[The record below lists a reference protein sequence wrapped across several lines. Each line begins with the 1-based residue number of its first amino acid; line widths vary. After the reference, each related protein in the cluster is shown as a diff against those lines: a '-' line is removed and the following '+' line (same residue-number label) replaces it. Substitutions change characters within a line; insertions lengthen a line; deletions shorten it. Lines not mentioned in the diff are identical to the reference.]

1 MNRTLVFR
9 ALNCLIVALMVGAGG
24 RTLAQDAIEPS
35 PPPAATKL
43 SGARRITL
51 EEAKDQAVNAAGSQG
66 AKLAQLSIEAA
77 KQHRLAAQA
86 DYFPKVGAVFANL
99 HFNKFMGQ
107 RIQVVNPS
115 VAIPLFNKDQTIVA
129 VTVTQPVTPLFKVHE
144 AVKIARADERIA
156 QAKAGQTITQLTTE
170 VEQLYFRLLIAQRRR
185 ASDEAK
191 VKLLESRLQLA
202 SASTL
207 PLAEL
212 AERQAALSEATK
224 ALVAADSQVIEL
236 TQSLNALAGLPAGKE
251 LELVAPLPLDEKIS
265 LAEATAQALAS
276 NAAVIAAEQTVVK
289 ARAASRLSKLE
300 YVPDV
305 AILGGYAYQ
314 TAIPALPSDFSFIGV
329 MATFNVFDFGK
340 RERTIKERK
349 TQVEMAETA
358 LTMAKAQVGAGVQK
372 SYLDLQRTR
381 RILELTRQLVAMRQ
395 SAPASDQETALEA
408 KAARLKAEA
417 EMFQAELDYRLAYAQ
432 LKRVAGEK

>member
-1 MNRTLVFR
+1 MNPTLVFR
-9 ALNCLIVALMVGAGG
+9 ALNCLIVALMVCAGG
-24 RTLAQDAIEPS
+24 RTLAQDTIEPG

-51 EEAKDQAVNAAGSQG
+51 EEAKDQAVNAASSQG

-99 HFNKFMGQ
+99 HFNKFLGE
-107 RIQVVNPS
+107 RIQVANRT
-115 VAIPLFNKDQTIVA
+115 VAIPLLNKDQTLVA

-156 QAKAGQTITQLTTE
+156 QAKAGQTITQITTE
-170 VEQLYFRLLIAQRRR
+170 VEQLYFRLLVAQRRR

-207 PLAEL
+207 PLTEI

-224 ALVAADSQVIEL
+224 ALMTADSQVIEL
-236 TQSLNALAGLPAGKE
+236 TQSLNVLTGLSAGTE
-251 LELVAPLPLDEKIS
+251 LELVAPLPLDEKVS
-265 LAEATAQALAS
+265 LADATAQATAN
-276 NAAVIAAEQTVVK
+276 NAAVIVAEQT
-289 ARAASRLSKLE
+289 
-300 YVPDV
+300 
-305 AILGGYAYQ
+305 
-314 TAIPALPSDFSFIGV
+314 
-329 MATFNVFDFGK
+329 

-349 TQVEMAETA
+349 TQLEMAETA

-381 RILELTRQLVAMRQ
+381 RILDLTRQLVAAYQ
-395 SAPASDQETALEA
+395 SPPASDQEVALEA
-408 KAARLKAEA
+408 KAARAKAEA
-417 EMFQAELDYRLAYAQ
+417 EMFQAELDYRAAYAQ
-432 LKRVAGEK
+432 LKRVAGER